1 MLNKACHHITNPYI
15 NWENNMTTEQGLRD
29 QQYLAKVGKRKR
41 WNNHSLFASRNK
53 NISIWDIKDIPTK
66 STKLDI
72 PFFNGKPVVE
82 MEDSR

>member
-1 MLNKACHHITNPYI
+1 
-15 NWENNMTTEQGLRD
+15 MTTEQGLRD
-29 QQYLAKVGKRKR
+29 QQYLAKVGKRKG
-41 WNNHSLFASRNK
+41 WNNHFLFVGGNQ
-53 NISIWDIKDIPTK
+53 NISVWDLKDIPTK